1 MTVLVAK
8 ELTRMT
14 NRCEE
19 SELSKV
25 SPVPRLPKLYSTPT
39 LTVFGAVARLT
50 KGYGGPLHDTNG
62 TARKLP

>member
-1 MTVLVAK
+1 
-8 ELTRMT
+8 MT

-25 SPVPRLPKLYSTPT
+25 SPVPRLPKLYSTPS

-50 KGYGGPLHDTNG
+50 KGSGKVLPDGNGLSQGGASGAHAG
-62 TARKLP
+62 H

>member
-1 MTVLVAK
+1 
-8 ELTRMT
+8 MT

-25 SPVPRLPKLYSTPT
+25 SPVPGLPKLYSAPT

-50 KGYGGPLHDTNG
+50 KGSGKGLPDADGLRPVQSGGASGAHE
-62 TARKLP
+62 RH

>member
-1 MTVLVAK
+1 
-8 ELTRMT
+8 MT

-50 KGYGGPLHDTNG
+50 KGYGTH
-62 TARKLP
+62 LPDQNSRSQVGSNSAQRH